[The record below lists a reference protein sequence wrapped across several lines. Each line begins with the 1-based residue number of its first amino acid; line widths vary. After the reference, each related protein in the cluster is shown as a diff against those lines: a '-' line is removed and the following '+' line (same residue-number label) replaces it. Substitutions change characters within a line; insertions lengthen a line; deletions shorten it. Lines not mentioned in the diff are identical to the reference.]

1 MYMYAYLY
9 MYMYT
14 YMYMYMYMYIVLMTC
29 HAGRSFDRIML
40 RGGWRLI
47 QEPLPPEEVPQ
58 LPSRPREG
66 RWPCVVCRKSRSHMR
81 VLLQI
86 RSAASS
92 SGQVL
97 GCDRSS
103 IPATGLVLRFD
114 YLLR

>member
-1 MYMYAYLY
+1 
-9 MYMYT
+9 
-14 YMYMYMYMYIVLMTC
+14 
-29 HAGRSFDRIML
+29 ML

-66 RWPCVVCRKSRSHMR
+66 RWPVCSVPNCSRSHMR